1 MPQLNP
7 VPWLC
12 YLTLAW
18 LIFLTLAPTKILNH
32 TNLNEPNTKNTKT
45 TSHTWTWPWQ

>member
-12 YLTLAW
+12 YLILVW
-18 LIFLTLAPTKILNH
+18 LIFLSLAPSKILNH
-32 TNLNEPNTKNTKT
+32 TNLNEPSSKSTKT
-45 TSHTWTWPWQ
+45 DNYMWTWPW